1 MLWSVESTAYP
12 VCSKCKLELRAC
24 FLGSNDILKERLQKN
39 TGCAIILFEKK
50 VNPYGEPIVET
61 DN

>member
-1 MLWSVESTAYP
+1 MLGGDDDIVSAQGKSVGIASANEDVQP
-12 VCSKCKLELRAC
+12 
-24 FLGSNDILKERLQKN
+24 GQDGRLQKN